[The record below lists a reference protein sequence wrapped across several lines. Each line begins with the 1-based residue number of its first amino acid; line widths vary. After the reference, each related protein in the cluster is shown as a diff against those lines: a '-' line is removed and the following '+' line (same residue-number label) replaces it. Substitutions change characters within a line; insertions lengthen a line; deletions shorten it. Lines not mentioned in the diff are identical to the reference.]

1 MEVPNRPFLTTVV
14 GSLPKPPW
22 LQEKLPLNAS
32 GKQVHGK
39 GASWIFE
46 GELLKQAQD
55 DAVRVAIHDQ
65 TEADIEVIS
74 DGEQRRTSYLAHIVA
89 QLGGFDYATPAKKWV
104 RDNRRLAE
112 VGCCTGEVSRDGP
125 IVVDELRFALA
136 HSSRPLKVTLPGPMT
151 VVDSTLDQYY
161 GDERALA
168 MAVARALNDEARDLD
183 ALGPAVIQFDEPV
196 FSRYPGKVAEWGIEA
211 QGCLR
216 CAPAKRCCLAVST
229 MVPSGLTG
237 SNSLSKWPPGC

>member
-39 GASWIFE
+39 GAKWLFE

-65 TEADIEVIS
+65 TEADIDLIS

-89 QLGGFDYATPAKKWV
+89 RLRGFDYTTPAKKWG

-112 VGCCTGEVSRDGP
+112 VGCCTG
-125 IVVDELRFALA
+125 
-136 HSSRPLKVTLPGPMT
+136 
-151 VVDSTLDQYY
+151 
-161 GDERALA
+161 
-168 MAVARALNDEARDLD
+168 
-183 ALGPAVIQFDEPV
+183 
-196 FSRYPGKVAEWGIEA
+196 
-211 QGCLR
+211 
-216 CAPAKRCCLAVST
+216 
-229 MVPSGLTG
+229 
-237 SNSLSKWPPGC
+237 